1 MTISAKHIIRD
12 INLKN
17 VSECQKVASHL
28 SLYVRTGD
36 IITFTG
42 NLGTGKTEFCRSLI
56 HALGFHEEVPSPT
69 FNLVQVY
76 EHPMDN
82 VRDVSIWHLDLY
94 RLEKAEDVFEL
105 GIEDAF
111 DTAVT
116 LIEWPDRMGPYLPE
130 DHLQFFLSMGDQEG
144 ERKLIIK
151 GSEDWA
157 KRLENMKF

>member
-76 EHPMDN
+76 EHPIGNGKDIS
-82 VRDVSIWHLDLY
+82 VWHLDLY

-105 GIEDAF
+105 GIDDAF
-111 DTAVT
+111 ETAVT
-116 LIEWPDRMGPYLPE
+116 LIEWPDRMVPYLPE
-130 DHLQFFLSMGDQEG
+130 DHLQIFLSMGDQEG
-144 ERKLIIK
+144 SRNLIIK
-151 GSEDWA
+151 GSEYWS
-157 KRLENMKF
+157 KRLENIKF